1 MAYDVFIINETEGFK
16 WYVLMGTIFP
26 VFGVWAIWNEVTFHE
41 FIISH
46 FVTDYISVKDTG
58 FKAKV
63 GGHKNWIEMDSK
75 PDSYFG
81 IVAIVLFG
89 CATRR

>member
-1 MAYDVFIINETEGFK
+1 
-16 WYVLMGTIFP
+16 
-26 VFGVWAIWNEVTFHE
+26 
-41 FIISH
+41 
-46 FVTDYISVKDTG
+46 VTDYISVKDTG